1 MQVYQIVLLVLLAV
15 LVITTSVFYASYRAM
30 LKSGTQYITVG
41 TVQYFQ
47 KGKIPF
53 LGTAVIRYTK
63 KGKPYQAQT
72 NTIPVWKQPKT
83 GAMGMYT
90 IISCATQKG
99 RFVQA
104 RLHRSKNHKQ

>member
-1 MQVYQIVLLVLLAV
+1 MQVYQIVLLLLLAV
-15 LVITTSVFYASYRAM
+15 LVITASVFYAS
-30 LKSGTQYITVG
+30 

-72 NTIPVWKQPKT
+72 NIIPVWKQPKT

-104 RLHRSKNHKQ
+104 RLHRSKHHKQ

>member
-15 LVITTSVFYASYRAM
+15 LVITASVFYASYRAM
-30 LKSGTQYITVG
+30 LKNGTQYITVG

-47 KGKIPF
+47 KGKIPL

-72 NTIPVWKQPKT
+72 NIIPVWKQPKT

>member
-15 LVITTSVFYASYRAM
+15 LVITASVFCASYRAM
-30 LKSGTQYITVG
+30 LKNGTQYITVG

-63 KGKPYQAQT
+63 KGKPYQAHEHHPRLEAAEDRLDGYVHHHLLRHT
-72 NTIPVWKQPKT
+72 EGEIRS
-83 GAMGMYT
+83 GA
-90 IISCATQKG
+90 SPS
-99 RFVQA
+99 F
-104 RLHRSKNHKQ
+104 

>member
-1 MQVYQIVLLVLLAV
+1 MQVYQIVLLLLLAV
-15 LVITTSVFYASYRAM
+15 LVITASVFYASYRAM
-30 LKSGTQYITVG
+30 LKNGTQYITVG
-41 TVQYFQ
+41 TVQY
-47 KGKIPF
+47 F

-72 NTIPVWKQPKT
+72 NIIPVWKQPKT

-104 RLHRSKNHKQ
+104 RLHRSKHHKQ

>member
-1 MQVYQIVLLVLLAV
+1 MQVYQIVLLLLLAV
-15 LVITTSVFYASYRAM
+15 LVITASVFYASYRAM
-30 LKSGTQYITVG
+30 LKNGTQYITVG

-63 KGKPYQAQT
+63 KGKPYQAQ
-72 NTIPVWKQPKT
+72 
-83 GAMGMYT
+83 
-90 IISCATQKG
+90 KG

-104 RLHRSKNHKQ
+104 RLHRSKHHKQ